1 MYEAGPSEAELSAF
15 GLRPEDF
22 GDGAV
27 CVWPDNLGPMNVLIA
42 MATQWR
48 TGAMG
53 VTGLDYNVLPSV
65 LRLVGI
71 PRGDW
76 PDTFECVRVME
87 AEAMTVI
94 SESK

>member
-1 MYEAGPSEAELSAF
+1 MGLTAADLEGEAF
-15 GLRPEDF
+15 G
-22 GDGAV
+22 
-27 CVWPDNLGPMNVLIA
+27 VWPENIGALNVLVA
-42 MATQWR
+42 MSTQWR

-65 LRLVGI
+65 MRLVGI

-87 AEAMTVI
+87 AEALAVI
-94 SESK
+94 SEGN